1 MGTPAGII
9 NGIFDL
15 ILIPFG
21 GLPPIWGLLFVSL
34 LSGLGMIAVF
44 KAVSD
49 QDRISRIRRRMAGEI
64 MGILLHVSSPGT
76 VLRFA
81 GRLIWS
87 NTVYL
92 GYMLKPLL
100 VIAVPFMLV
109 WGQLEARYGAL
120 PMQQNEKVTVTVQY
134 PREQYPQRE
143 DLDITANGLEVVP
156 PAVMVD
162 TLQQVSFRVV
172 PEGNTDREICFSA
185 GCLPVGRVSV
195 RSGARILRGFETGG
209 NLWSLFT
216 PHIEIVDREPMMPR
230 SGWYSLKGTDYNV
243 LGWHWS
249 WIAVF
254 LVFSMIS
261 ALAGAKVMKVKV

>member
-9 NGIFDL
+9 NGFFDL
-15 ILIPFG
+15 VLLPFG
-21 GLPPIWGLLFVSL
+21 GLPPFWGLLFVSL

-49 QDRISRIRRRMAGEI
+49 QDKISRIRKRMAGEV

-87 NTVYL
+87 NTLYL

-109 WGQLEARYGAL
+109 WGQLEARYGSL
-120 PMQQNEKVTVTVQY
+120 PMQAEEKVTVTVQY
-134 PREQYPQRE
+134 PEEDYPRRE
-143 DLDITANGLEVVP
+143 DLNITANSLEIVP
-156 PAVMVD
+156 PPVMVD
-162 TLQQVSFRVV
+162 TLHQVSFRVV
-172 PEGNTDREICFSA
+172 PVGNEEREICFSGNCVPA
-185 GCLPVGRVSV
+185 GRVNR
-195 RSGARILRGFETGG
+195 RSGARILRGFDTGG
-209 NLWSLFT
+209 NLWNLFT
-216 PHIEIVDREPMMPR
+216 PHIEIVDREELTPR
-230 SGWYSLKGTDYNV
+230 SGWYSLMGTDYNV

-261 ALAGAKVMKVKV
+261 ALAGAKVFKVKV

>member
-1 MGTPAGII
+1 MGTLAGII
-9 NGIFDL
+9 NGFFDL
-15 ILIPFG
+15 ILVPFG
-21 GLPPIWGLLFVSL
+21 GLPPFWGLLFVSGL
-34 LSGLGMIAVF
+34 AGLGMIAVF
-44 KAVSD
+44 KAVSH
-49 QDRISRIRRRMAGEI
+49 QDKISRIRKRMAGEV

-76 VLRFA
+76 VLKFA

-109 WGQLEARYGAL
+109 WGQLEARYGSL
-120 PMQQNEKVTVTVQY
+120 PMQPEEKVTVTVQY
-134 PREQYPQRE
+134 PEEDYPQRE
-143 DLDITANGLEVVP
+143 ELNITAEGLEIVP

-162 TLQQVSFRVV
+162 TLKQVSFRVI
-172 PEGNTDREICFSA
+172 PADEAQREICFSGSCVPA
-185 GCLPVGRVSV
+185 GSMSG
-195 RSGARILRGFETGG
+195 RSGARILRGFDTRGT
-209 NLWSLFT
+209 LWSLFT
-216 PHIEIVDREPMMPR
+216 PHIQLVDGKPLMPR

-261 ALAGAKVMKVKV
+261 ALAGAKILKVKV